1 MTEIINSDTND
12 DTNFN
17 DFNDLDIDDNLQ
29 NFMNYVKN
37 KENEKIPKPTPYVIS
52 TQSAMCDFKNIDD
65 INLSKVVTIIGKNI
79 IDSFIF
85 NKNDDYLI
93 SGIVVENLVLRFD
106 DIYMKKNKNTFVKFF
121 GNVINSKNQED
132 CLLMYNNLHFLETN
146 SLKKQGRQTNKDKKD
161 KDNDNFYNSCSI
173 IVKGNKNSKC
183 VNIKL
188 FNNGKITLTGA
199 KTDEDG
205 YSACVY
211 LLNEL
216 KKYNNM
222 FIDISEEKIINSYIN
237 NFRITMINSDFNTK
251 FKIDLIK
258 LLDILN
264 NLEKDI
270 FIKFNPGT
278 YRGLMIGFFWNEKN
292 KVQDGCCH
300 CDDKCTGKKKKSN
313 DINKICK
320 KVTISIFKSG
330 SVIITGGYLQKQI
343 DDAYIFINNL
353 FTEHYHNIIKLSILD
368 FIDDSKDDSNNK

>member
-1 MTEIINSDTND
+1 MTEIINSDN
-12 DTNFN
+12 NFN
-17 DFNDLDIDDNLQ
+17 DINLEIDDNLQ

-37 KENEKIPKPTPYVIS
+37 KENETIPEPTPYVIS
-52 TQSAMCDFKNIDD
+52 TQSAMCDLKNIDD

-79 IDSFIF
+79 IDNFIF
-85 NKNDDYLI
+85 NKNDDYFI

-106 DIYMKKNKNTFVKFF
+106 DIYKKKNKGTYIKFF
-121 GNVINSKNQED
+121 GNVINSDNYED
-132 CLLMYNNLHFLETN
+132 CLLMYNNIHFLETN
-146 SLKKQGRQTNKDKKD
+146 SLKKQGRQKDKKESE
-161 KDNDNFYNSCSI
+161 NFYNSCSI
-173 IVKGNKNSKC
+173 IVKGDKSSKC

-199 KTDEDG
+199 KTEDDG
-205 YSACVY
+205 NKACIY

-216 KKYNNM
+216 KKYSEM
-222 FIDISEEKIINSYIN
+222 FIDISEEKIDTSYIN

-264 NLEKDI
+264 NLEKDR

-278 YRGLMIGFFWNEKN
+278 YRGLMIGFFWNDKN
-292 KVQDGCCH
+292 KIQDGCCY
-300 CDDKCTGKKKKSN
+300 CDVKCTGKKKKSN
-313 DINKICK
+313 DKNKICK

-343 DDAYIFINNL
+343 DDAYKFINDL
-353 FTEHYHNIIKLSILD
+353 FKENYHNIMKLSILD
-368 FIDDSKDDSNNK
+368 FIDEDSK